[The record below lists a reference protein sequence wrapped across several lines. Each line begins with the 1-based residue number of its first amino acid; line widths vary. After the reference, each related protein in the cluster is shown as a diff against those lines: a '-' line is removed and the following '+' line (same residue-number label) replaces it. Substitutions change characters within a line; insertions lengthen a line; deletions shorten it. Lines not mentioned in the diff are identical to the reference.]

1 MASLKFN
8 ETDIIT
14 ESSGTITYNSGTF
27 NGTLGSDIN
36 FPAGHVIQTEHM
48 LFTDA
53 LGFNANQTER
63 IPITGFYKD
72 FTPKFS
78 NSMILLEAHIAV
90 GFSSSPEWS
99 WFIDADISTSSSEFV
114 ASGTYAR
121 LGVAARFDNKMNG
134 YHGGPQDT
142 GGNHYREVW
151 SFSNKVSH
159 LPASTNTIRYQVCFS
174 NLWSNANYYY
184 INRSDQDN
192 NNGYMTRG
200 SSNLTITEI
209 KQ

>member
-36 FPAGHVIQTEHM
+36 FPVGHVIQTAHM
-48 LFTDA
+48 NFTDA
-53 LGFNANQTER
+53 IGFNSYQTER

-78 NSMILLEAHIAV
+78 NSMILIEAHIAV
-90 GFSSSPEWS
+90 GLSSSPEWS
-99 WFIDADISTSSSEFV
+99 WFIDADISTSSSGFV

-159 LPASTNTIRYQVCFS
+159 LPTTTNTIRYQVCFS
-174 NLWSNANYYY
+174 NLWTSAKNYY
-184 INRSDQDN
+184 INRSDQDD
-192 NNGYMTRG
+192 NNGYLTRG

>member
-1 MASLKFN
+1 MASVLSVDKIELVN
-8 ETDIIT
+8 D
-14 ESSGTITYNSGTF
+14 SSLNLPKINTNAGF
-27 NGTLGSDIN
+27 SDSSI
-36 FPAGHVIQTEHM
+36 FPAGHVIQIAHM
-48 LFTDA
+48 NFTDA
-53 LGFNANQTER
+53 IGFNTNQTER

-78 NSMILLEAHIAV
+78 SSMILIEAHMAV
-90 GFSSSPEWS
+90 GFSSTPEWS
-99 WFIDADISTSSSEFV
+99 WFIDADIGV
-114 ASGTYAR
+114 SGTYTR

-159 LPASTNTIRYQVCFS
+159 LPNSTNIIRYQVCFS
-174 NLWSNANYYY
+174 NLWTSAKYYY
-184 INRSDQDN
+184 INRSDQDD
-192 NNGYMTRG
+192 NNGYLTRG

>member
-1 MASLKFN
+1 MATTINNTSVSVSSSSINFDATN
-8 ETDIIT
+8 IT
-14 ESSGTITYNSGTF
+14 
-27 NGTLGSDIN
+27 GTLTDSTI
-36 FPAGHVIQTEHM
+36 FPTGHVIQTAHM
-48 LFTDA
+48 NFTNA
-53 LGFNANQTER
+53 IGFNTNQTER

-78 NSMILLEAHIAV
+78 NSMILLEAHLSV
-90 GFSSSPEWS
+90 GFSSTPEWS
-99 WFIDADISTSSSEFV
+99 WFIDADISTSVSSFLSSNV
-114 ASGTYAR
+114 YTR

-159 LPASTNTIRYQVCFS
+159 LPASTNIIRYQVCFS
-174 NLWSNANYYY
+174 NLWDGSGYYY
-184 INRSDQDN
+184 INRSDEDG

>member
-1 MASLKFN
+1 MASTLKVDN
-8 ETDIIT
+8 IIATDGTTAPIT
-14 ESSGTITYNSGTF
+14 LSGDTATLSGTGVT
-27 NGTLGSDIN
+27 

-48 LFTDA
+48 LFTTP
-53 LGFNANQTER
+53 LGFNNPSTER

-72 FTPKFS
+72 FTPKLS
-78 NSMILLEAHIAV
+78 NSMILVEAHLAV
-90 GFSSSPEWS
+90 GFASSPEWS
-99 WFIDADISTSSSEFV
+99 WFIDADISTSSSGFV
-114 ASGTYAR
+114 ASGTYTR
-121 LGVAARFDNKMNG
+121 LGVAPRFDNRMNG

-174 NLWSNANYYY
+174 NVHSNANYYY
-184 INRSDQDN
+184 INRSDQDTN
-192 NNGYMTRG
+192 VTYLTRG

>member
-1 MASLKFN
+1 MTTTINSTAVTVTTSSLNFDATN
-8 ETDIIT
+8 IT
-14 ESSGTITYNSGTF
+14 
-27 NGTLGSDIN
+27 GTLTDSAI
-36 FPAGHVIQTEHM
+36 FPTGHIIQTAHM

-53 LGFNANQTER
+53 IGFNSYQTER
-63 IPITGFYKD
+63 VPITGFYKD

-78 NSMILLEAHIAV
+78 NSMILIEAHIAV
-90 GFSSSPEWS
+90 GLSSSPEWS
-99 WFIDADISTSSSEFV
+99 WFIDADISTSSSGFA
-114 ASGTYAR
+114 ASGTYTR

-174 NLWSNANYYY
+174 SLWTSAKYYY
-184 INRSDQDN
+184 INRSDQDD
-192 NNGYMTRG
+192 NNGYLTRG
-200 SSNLTITEI
+200 SSNLIITEI

>member
-1 MASLKFN
+1 MTTTINSTAVTVASSSLNFDATN
-8 ETDIIT
+8 IT
-14 ESSGTITYNSGTF
+14 
-27 NGTLGSDIN
+27 GTLTDSTI
-36 FPAGHVIQTEHM
+36 FPTGHVIQTAHM
-48 LFTDA
+48 NFTNA
-53 LGFNANQTER
+53 IGFNTNQTER

-78 NSMILLEAHIAV
+78 NSMILLEAHLAV
-90 GFSSSPEWS
+90 GFSSTPEWS
-99 WFIDADISTSSSEFV
+99 WFIDADISTSSSGFV
-114 ASGTYAR
+114 ASNTYTR
-121 LGVAARFDNKMNG
+121 LGVAPRFDNRMNG

-159 LPASTNTIRYQVCFS
+159 LPASTNTVRYQVCFS
-174 NLWSNANYYY
+174 NVHGNANYYY
-184 INRSDQDN
+184 INRSDQDTN
-192 NNGYMTRG
+192 VTYLTRG